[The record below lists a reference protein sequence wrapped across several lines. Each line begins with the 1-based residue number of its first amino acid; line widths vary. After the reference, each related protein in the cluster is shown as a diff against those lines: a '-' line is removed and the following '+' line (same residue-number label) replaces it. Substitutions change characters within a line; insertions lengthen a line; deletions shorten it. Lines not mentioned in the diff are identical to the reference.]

1 MGKRGEAVNYF
12 ILVGGGL
19 WLGAAVQAY
28 INGNYR
34 MMVVAIAYAVSQ
46 FALTGAK

>member
-1 MGKRGEAVNYF
+1 MNYF
-12 ILVGGGL
+12 VLVGGAL

-34 MMVVAIAYAVSQ
+34 MVIVAIAYAVSQ